1 MHGVAAWSEKRLR
14 PTLVARMV
22 YSNRDLLI
30 SARILVR
37 RHGLGALRRA
47 EAHVRR
53 MEKVQAFAAAATWKQ
68 LTQEIRR
75 LLDQSSASKTAA
87 KEELS

>member
-1 MHGVAAWSEKRLR
+1 
-14 PTLVARMV
+14 MV
-22 YSNRDLLI
+22 YSNRDLHI

-37 RHGLGALRRA
+37 RHGLDALRRA

-53 MEKVQAFAAAATWKQ
+53 MEKVQAFDAAATWKQ

-75 LLDQSSASKTAA
+75 LLDQSSTTKTVA
-87 KEELS
+87 ESEPS